1 MITNFALVGL
11 HGVMGSSGGR
21 GSSRTGESSETISD
35 GIVDVLM
42 TGVAIIVPLIITLYL
57 FQVALNFV
65 SKALDPFI
73 RLLGWMGVI
82 ERVESVALI
91 TFLIDVGVYPLVI
104 DFLTELI
111 AIAVLFG
118 IVVLVGTVG
127 RNRYGERVIST
138 VDLAIASV
146 PGVGTIYKS
155 FRRMGDVMLDNE
167 AENFQD
173 VKLVECFGQD
183 IYVIGF
189 ETSPSPATVEESTG
203 HDEMKTMFLPL
214 APNPVTGGLLTHV
227 PRDQVYDVDMTIEE
241 GVRSI
246 LTSGV
251 ASGEGGDQRTELSM
265 GDLDSITDIDLQNA
279 ITVEPDRDPGA
290 GPEPRASE
298 GDDGPKGDR
307 G

>member
-118 IVVLVGTVG
+118 IVVLVGTVAVL
-127 RNRYGERVIST
+127 VI
-138 VDLAIASV
+138 
-146 PGVGTIYKS
+146 
-155 FRRMGDVMLDNE
+155 
-167 AENFQD
+167 
-173 VKLVECFGQD
+173 
-183 IYVIGF
+183 
-189 ETSPSPATVEESTG
+189 
-203 HDEMKTMFLPL
+203 
-214 APNPVTGGLLTHV
+214 
-227 PRDQVYDVDMTIEE
+227 
-241 GVRSI
+241 
-246 LTSGV
+246 
-251 ASGEGGDQRTELSM
+251 
-265 GDLDSITDIDLQNA
+265 
-279 ITVEPDRDPGA
+279 
-290 GPEPRASE
+290 
-298 GDDGPKGDR
+298 
-307 G
+307 